1 MVRIAYHFRM
11 STGPFLQN
19 APEGDGSALDQKD
32 FLAQAKKALSSGG
45 KRVTWDEMAVLV
57 GVEPRAMK
65 TYRMPEDS
73 ADYRTMPKPVRNAIE
88 ALVKSKQAGILVPQ
102 GIPES
107 EPPRRSTVFEGV
119 ATALAAL
126 VIRQAQ
132 NVMTEGRGNMVSG
145 VDRRWGMTV
154 GLDVEDRKAMALV
167 SRARLSLGRSDVG
180 AEIHELLTHCL
191 EPLGSWLPLPE
202 VERDGLSSVC
212 LIDTEERL
220 PTMEAEELAAGF
232 SGLAGLFEEQVF
244 SAFIEILTKLPQR
257 ECDRLYTL
265 LREFCVRHPVVRQ
278 QDLHALGEELPSAL
292 WLCVQ
297 HRFYESMPMALLNGE
312 SVRLCGHCGNLMKR
326 APSGQVCS
334 TAACAAQ
341 SPPKAGQA
349 VPTANLMRL
358 TKGLRQYWLEPGIDE
373 IRMHDQL
380 VAAGLTSRLYPH
392 RDRVDIDLGESNS
405 VGIDLKAY
413 SSPELLGARMSRRPG
428 GLSHYGRKWLV
439 IPDWLVSRTPGYLE
453 RLSAAL
459 ELSAIQCLSVS
470 QAVKELTRA

>member
-1 MVRIAYHFRM
+1 M
-11 STGPFLQN
+11 STEPV
-19 APEGDGSALDQKD
+19 APSTLEGDGGSPDQKD
-32 FLAQAKKALSSGG
+32 LLTQAKKALSASG
-45 KRVTWDEMAVLV
+45 KRITWDEMAVLA

-65 TYRMPEDS
+65 TYRMPVDS

-88 ALVKSKQAGILVPQ
+88 ALVKSAQ
-102 GIPES
+102 GGVLSAQGAPE
-107 EPPRRSTVFEGV
+107 PGPARRSAVFEGV

-132 NVMTEGRGNMVSG
+132 NVMTEGRSTMVSG
-145 VDRRWGMTV
+145 VDRRWGMSV

-167 SRARLSLGRSDVG
+167 SRARLSLGLSDVG
-180 AEIHELLTHCL
+180 AEIHELLTQCL
-191 EPLGSWLPLPE
+191 QPLGTWLPLPE
-202 VERDGLSSVC
+202 VERDGLSSVH
-212 LIDTEERL
+212 LIDAAERL

-265 LREFCVRHPVVRQ
+265 LREFCVRHPIVRQ
-278 QDLHALGEELPSAL
+278 SDLNALGEELPSAL

-297 HRFYESMPMALLNGE
+297 HRFYEPLPLAQLDGE
-312 SVRLCGHCGNLMKR
+312 SVRLCGHCRNLMKR
-326 APSGQVCS
+326 APSGWVCS

-341 SPPKAGQA
+341 SAPNAEEAIPA
-349 VPTANLMRL
+349 VNLMRL

-380 VAAGLTSRLYPH
+380 IAAGLTSRLYPH

-413 SSPELLGARMSRRPG
+413 TSPELLGARMSRRPG
-428 GLSHYGRKWLV
+428 GLSHYARKWLV

-453 RLSAAL
+453 RLTAAL
-459 ELSAIQCLSVS
+459 EKSTIQCLSVS